1 MAVIHEIYKCEICGN
16 IVEVMHGGA
25 GELVCCGAPMKLLVE
40 QEMDTGNEKH
50 KPVVEQHPDK
60 VVVKVG
66 SIPHPMEEKHFIQ
79 WIEII
84 TKDGKVYLRQL
95 SPGNSPEALF
105 PPMTDIEKVREYCN
119 IHGLW
124 STK

>member
-1 MAVIHEIYKCEICGN
+1 MAVLHEVYKCEVCGN
-16 IVEVMHGGA
+16 IVEALHGGS
-25 GELVCCGAPMKLLVE
+25 GELVCCGTPMKLMVE

-50 KPVVEQHPDK
+50 KPVVEQHQDK
-60 VVVKVG
+60 VIVKVG

-84 TKDGKVYLRQL
+84 THDGKVFRKHLM
-95 SPGNSPEALF
+95 PGSAPEAEF
-105 PPMTDIEKVREYCN
+105 PAVSSVMKVREYCN

-124 STK
+124 QTK